1 MNKHHE
7 DYEQKLI
14 FEWAAYYP
22 VLRWLHAIPNGGKR
36 EPREAARLKAQGVKA
51 GVSDIFLP
59 LPMKGYLGL
68 YIEVKR
74 RKQDGPS
81 RVSDKQTKFQI
92 DMRKQGYFCVVCYG
106 ANEAISIIKK
116 YAKI

>member
-1 MNKHHE
+1 MKHQE

-22 VLRWLHAIPNGGKR
+22 VLHWLHAIPNGGKR

-59 LPMKGYLGL
+59 LPMSGYHGL
-68 YIEVKR
+68 YVEVKR
-74 RKQDGPS
+74 RKQDGTS
-81 RVSDKQTKFQI
+81 KVSKKQKLFHV
-92 DMRKQGYFCVVCYG
+92 DMIAQGYRCEVCYG
-106 ANEAISIIKK
+106 ANEAIDIIKE
-116 YAKI
+116 YANI